1 MNEPKAEIVRP
12 AEPTLEELIISEYR
26 RPRPLYISL
35 SRLAL
40 FFSKHLLLIAA
51 VTLAG
56 TVALTALSFLLPDT
70 YTASVLLVYS
80 PPAKSLGILQE
91 GRLPIEYYASLATAL
106 PLVQN
111 TIERAR
117 QQKLLPPGCLI
128 TDENFTARILTRE
141 VDRSKEKLPLLVL
154 EVSAPAPALARDL
167 ANNWVDALID
177 SVHTR
182 GEQQL
187 GNTVGLLLDQARE
200 NQAKI
205 LEVQNAILETEA
217 HHRRQAD
224 AIALRMDS
232 RIRTFQAQHPID
244 LWQKQLAQKKEQL
257 LKLHDDLFLV
267 EQNIERATQQVKQY
281 REQLESQPPVYTLAQ
296 SFITN
301 EALWENLGR
310 ADSPLDISAL
320 KDLQLKSEHL
330 NPVHTELLTKLI
342 NAQVTLN
349 TLIPFREFGRGRAAG
364 LEQEIR
370 ELGDRLNAKQSE
382 LQTLENLKQQELQ
395 HNANEQK
402 RKSKEL
408 GLRQQSYQEY
418 FDGTARSFGEA
429 ENLQRAKFSEIMVA
443 AAASTP
449 FAATRPKRLSLALFA
464 ACASFLLALLAA
476 AVVEMKAQSH

>member
-1 MNEPKAEIVRP
+1 V
-12 AEPTLEELIISEYR
+12 
-26 RPRPLYISL
+26 
-35 SRLAL
+35 
-40 FFSKHLLLIAA
+40 
-51 VTLAG
+51 
-56 TVALTALSFLLPDT
+56 LTALAFMSPDV
-70 YTASVLLVYS
+70 YTASVLMVYA
-80 PPAKSLGILQE
+80 PPTKSLSILQE
-91 GRLPIEYYASLATAL
+91 GQLPLEYYATLATAP

-111 TIERAR
+111 TIERAHE
-117 QQKLLPPGCLI
+117 QKLIPPGDNI
-128 TDENFTARILTRE
+128 TEDNFSARIMTRKAAQGE
-141 VDRSKEKLPLLVL
+141 ENLNMIILNVT
-154 EVSAPAPALARDL
+154 APASVLARDL
-167 ANNWVDALID
+167 ANIWADALID
-177 SVHTR
+177 AVHTR

-205 LEVQNAILETEA
+205 LEVQNAILEAEA